1 MFYSFSWGGRAY
13 SFGDG
18 SKGQLGH
25 GEDIQ
30 RSKRPELIKVFRSDK
45 IAQVASGECHTAFIT
60 DKGALYAC
68 GDNRYGKL
76 GLNQRIYNS
85 IVFHP
90 LLVEKFKRLRTE
102 NVIKI

>member
-1 MFYSFSWGGRAY
+1 MKKGGRAY

-30 RSKRPELIKVFRSDK
+30 RSKRPELIKVFRSEK
-45 IAQVASGECHTAFIT
+45 IAQVASGECHTAFVN
-60 DKGALYAC
+60 DKGALFAC

-90 LLVEKFKRLRTE
+90 LLIEKFKRLRTE
-102 NVIKI
+102 NVTKTQI